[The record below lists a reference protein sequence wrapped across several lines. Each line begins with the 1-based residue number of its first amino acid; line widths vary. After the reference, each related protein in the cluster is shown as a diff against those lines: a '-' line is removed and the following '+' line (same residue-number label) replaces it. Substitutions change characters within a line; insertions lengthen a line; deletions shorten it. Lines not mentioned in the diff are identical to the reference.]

1 MCRGV
6 DTLPLRSLPLATPSA
21 DVAPPSPPKVLL
33 LVGLLLLAILGCD
46 PFIRDVLGWSVWLTL
61 RAHFGMRGMPVVLVA
76 LAATGGAWLLARRDN
91 RVGRPARI
99 AALALVGWC
108 GAVAIAGPHRQSYA
122 VLLLGRAHAVR
133 LRARG
138 GAGAESR
145 RRRARRRCAPRCLV
159 TAGLVAVAVVVDAET
174 TWRADAVRRPGG
186 LFGNRNYAA
195 EYLALLLPLLLWRAR
210 ERWRPLLLVTVGAAL
225 ALTRCRTAWLACGAG
240 VGVLLVAAWS
250 ERRTVARGVALLVLG
265 GLVASAIPN
274 RLSWSDARP
283 LRSTAS
289 RLFDLGSGSGAMRL
303 EQYKQTLRLVWRHPA
318 GLGPGGWQPAMTAV
332 APALAVN
339 RNPHSE
345 YLRALSDGGVAALGA
360 LVVLLGWALRG
371 AWRAR
376 RPALL
381 AAWAT
386 LALICVADC
395 PLWRPEMIAAALL
408 LAYLLQT
415 RVREQGEI
423 PRVDCDVQRVMRVYP
438 L

>member
-33 LVGLLLLAILGCD
+33 LVGLLLLAILGCN

-61 RAHFGMRGMPVVLVA
+61 RAHFGMRGIPVVLVA
-76 LAATGGAWLLARRDN
+76 LAATGGAWLLARRDDC
-91 RVGRPARI
+91 VGRPARI

-108 GAVAIAGPHRQSYA
+108 GAVAIAGLHGDCTPYFFWGALMPYGFALVAALALVAAAPSA
-122 VLLLGRAHAVR
+122 STVRAA
-133 LRARG
+133 L
-138 GAGAESR
+138 
-145 RRRARRRCAPRCLV
+145 LV

-174 TWRADAVRRPGG
+174 TWRANAVRRPGG

-415 RVREQGEI
+415 RVREQGEV
-423 PRVDCDVQRVMRVYP
+423 PRVAAAILAR
-438 L
+438 